1 MKLVPNLSR
10 FGDFGLVALR
20 LAIGIIFLVHGT
32 LKWKMWAM
40 EPSESLSASMLTI
53 FKILSI
59 AEPLGAIGIIIGLL
73 TPYAAIGLS
82 TVMIGVIIRK
92 ISVMH
97 LSFMARGATGWEFDT
112 MILAGLVCLLFLGP
126 GKYSVDQKLFAE

>member
-1 MKLVPNLSR
+1 MKLVPNLNR
-10 FGDFGLVALR
+10 FGDYGLIALR

-32 LKWKMWAM
+32 MKWKMWGM
-40 EPSESLSASMLTI
+40 EPSEHLSASMLTI

-59 AEPLGAIGIIIGLL
+59 AEPLGAIAIIIGFL

-82 TVMIGVIIRK
+82 IIMIGTISMK
-92 ISVMH
+92 INVMH

-112 MILAGLVCLLFLGP
+112 MILAGLMCLLFLGP
-126 GKYSVDQKLFAE
+126 GKISVDKVLFKE